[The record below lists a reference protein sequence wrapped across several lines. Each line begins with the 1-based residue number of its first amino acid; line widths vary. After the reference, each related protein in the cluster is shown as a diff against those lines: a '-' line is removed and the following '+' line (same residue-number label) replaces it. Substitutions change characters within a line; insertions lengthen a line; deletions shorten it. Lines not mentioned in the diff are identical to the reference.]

1 MCNCNKNFYVFYLCV
16 YVTFCIFDKNFR
28 VDVTKKILIFSLCN
42 DYFFLSMK
50 KC

>member
-1 MCNCNKNFYVFYLCV
+1 MCNCNNNLDVFYLCV
-16 YVTFCIFDKNFR
+16 YVTFCIFDTKLH
-28 VDVTKKILIFSLCN
+28 VDSTKKNKILSLCN